1 MRNLFKCTV
10 VQSKPVVSVISV
22 WFYGSVYMCFKWLY
36 KKCLM
41 KSRLRRFVDGTWYED
56 RTNGHALAKVYPSS
70 RTLFHVAMYRIHV
83 YPRALF
89 RHAGT
94 SRPCMTYKSNP
105 FSVIQAGR
113 ALTVRL
119 WSDWGCKNDNQQS
132 FKGNIPPPPPKFT
145 VFMPM
150 LIIKLIR
157 VTIRRRCT
165 FPLRAFINYSYWAI
179 TLT

>member
-1 MRNLFKCTV
+1 MRNRFKCTV

-41 KSRLRRFVDGTWYED
+41 KSPLTQEVRRWYVIWRPYLLRSIQVLERYFM
-56 RTNGHALAKVYPSS
+56 LQC
-70 RTLFHVAMYRIHV
+70 IV

-89 RHAGT
+89 RLAGT

-119 WSDWGCKNDNQQS
+119 WSDWC
-132 FKGNIPPPPPKFT
+132 FAGN
-145 VFMPM
+145 VE
-150 LIIKLIR
+150 
-157 VTIRRRCT
+157 VC
-165 FPLRAFINYSYWAI
+165 
-179 TLT
+179 TLTSHINVSGHISQPRVCDRYKTLHINTII

>member
-70 RTLFHVAMYRIHV
+70 RTLFHVAMYSIHV

-89 RHAGT
+89 RLAGT

-105 FSVIQAGR
+105 FSVVQAGR

-119 WSDWGCKNDNQQS
+119 WSDWC
-132 FKGNIPPPPPKFT
+132 FAGN
-145 VFMPM
+145 VE
-150 LIIKLIR
+150 
-157 VTIRRRCT
+157 VC
-165 FPLRAFINYSYWAI
+165 
-179 TLT
+179 TLTSHINVSGHISQPRVCDGYKTLHINTII

>member
-70 RTLFHVAMYRIHV
+70 RTLFHVAMYSIHV

-89 RHAGT
+89 SLAGT
-94 SRPCMTYKSNP
+94 SRPCMTYKRNP
-105 FSVIQAGR
+105 F
-113 ALTVRL
+113 
-119 WSDWGCKNDNQQS
+119 
-132 FKGNIPPPPPKFT
+132 
-145 VFMPM
+145 
-150 LIIKLIR
+150 
-157 VTIRRRCT
+157 
-165 FPLRAFINYSYWAI
+165 FPLYKLGVPSRFDFGRTGVLRAMLKFVLWLRILMCRDIYHNHVFVIDKDTAH
-179 TLT
+179 

>member
-70 RTLFHVAMYRIHV
+70 RTLFHVAMYSIHV

-89 RHAGT
+89 SLAGT

-119 WSDWGCKNDNQQS
+119 WSDWC
-132 FKGNIPPPPPKFT
+132 FAGN
-145 VFMPM
+145 VE
-150 LIIKLIR
+150 
-157 VTIRRRCT
+157 VC
-165 FPLRAFINYSYWAI
+165 
-179 TLT
+179 TLTSHINVSGHISQPRVCDRYKTLHINTII

>member
-89 RHAGT
+89 RLAGT

-119 WSDWGCKNDNQQS
+119 WSDWC
-132 FKGNIPPPPPKFT
+132 FAGN
-145 VFMPM
+145 VE
-150 LIIKLIR
+150 
-157 VTIRRRCT
+157 VC
-165 FPLRAFINYSYWAI
+165 
-179 TLT
+179 TLTSHINVSGHISQPRVCDRYKTLHINTLYNIRCV

>member
-70 RTLFHVAMYRIHV
+70 RTLFHVAMYSIHV

-119 WSDWGCKNDNQQS
+119 QMVGLVFCGQCWS
-132 FKGNIPPPPPKFT
+132 
-145 VFMPM
+145 
-150 LIIKLIR
+150 L
-157 VTIRRRCT
+157 
-165 FPLRAFINYSYWAI
+165 YSDFAY
-179 TLT
+179 

>member
-1 MRNLFKCTV
+1 MRNLFKCMV

-70 RTLFHVAMYRIHV
+70 RTLFHVVMYSIHV

-89 RHAGT
+89 SLAGT

-119 WSDWGCKNDNQQS
+119 WSDWC
-132 FKGNIPPPPPKFT
+132 FAGN
-145 VFMPM
+145 VE
-150 LIIKLIR
+150 
-157 VTIRRRCT
+157 VC
-165 FPLRAFINYSYWAI
+165 
-179 TLT
+179 TLTSHINVSGHISQPRVCDRYKTLHINTII

>member
-10 VQSKPVVSVISV
+10 VQSKRVVSVISV

-41 KSRLRRFVDGTWYED
+41 KSPLTQEVRRWYED

-70 RTLFHVAMYRIHV
+70 RTLFHVVMYSIHV

-89 RHAGT
+89 SLAGT

-119 WSDWGCKNDNQQS
+119 WSDWC
-132 FKGNIPPPPPKFT
+132 FAGN
-145 VFMPM
+145 VE
-150 LIIKLIR
+150 
-157 VTIRRRCT
+157 VC
-165 FPLRAFINYSYWAI
+165 
-179 TLT
+179 TLTSHINVSGHISQPRVCDRYKTLHINTII

>member
-1 MRNLFKCTV
+1 MRNLFKSTV

-119 WSDWGCKNDNQQS
+119 WSDWC
-132 FKGNIPPPPPKFT
+132 FAGN
-145 VFMPM
+145 VE
-150 LIIKLIR
+150 
-157 VTIRRRCT
+157 VC
-165 FPLRAFINYSYWAI
+165 
-179 TLT
+179 TLTSHINVSGHISQPRVCDRYKTLHINTII

>member
-70 RTLFHVAMYRIHV
+70 RTLFHVVMYSMIHV

-89 RHAGT
+89 SLAGT

-119 WSDWGCKNDNQQS
+119 WSDWC
-132 FKGNIPPPPPKFT
+132 FAGN
-145 VFMPM
+145 VE
-150 LIIKLIR
+150 
-157 VTIRRRCT
+157 VC
-165 FPLRAFINYSYWAI
+165 
-179 TLT
+179 TLTSHINVSGHISQPRVCDRYKTLHINTII